1 MSLHATLILT
11 LAGLALIALAVSD
24 IFRTIL
30 HVEARGPLARAV
42 MAALWTACRRQGRR
56 RVLMLAGPV
65 GLLAVVSVWATL
77 LILGWALAL
86 WPHLEDG
93 FGREAS
99 ESAGFWD
106 ALHVSVTNL
115 TTLGLTDLVP
125 EEAWLRVISPLEA
138 LVGFGL
144 LSASI
149 AYLLL
154 IYPVLARRRSMAY
167 ELSLLRRAEDRG
179 GPLLEQLEEAPA
191 ERLFAELVSRLV
203 VIERDTADF
212 PAAYY
217 FTELDERFSFA
228 AQSRYLLHL
237 GRLGTGPEI
246 PPSIRFRAQ
255 LLLDSLD
262 AFARTSADR
271 FPHLAAE
278 STDEIL
284 AALAEDHLV
293 SGRPGREAVAEST

>member
-1 MSLHATLILT
+1 MSVLATLILT
-11 LAGLALIALAVSD
+11 LAGLALIAVALSD

-30 HVEARGPLARAV
+30 HVEARGALAHAT
-42 MAALWTACRRQGRR
+42 MAALWTACRRQGGRS
-56 RVLMLAGPV
+56 VLVLAGPV
-65 GLLAVVSVWATL
+65 GLLAVVAVWATL
-77 LILGWALAL
+77 LLLGWSLIL
-86 WPHLEDG
+86 WPHIEDG
-93 FGREAS
+93 FARPS
-99 ESAGFWD
+99 ESTAFWD
-106 ALHVSVTNL
+106 AVHVSIASL
-115 TTLGLTDLVP
+115 TTLGFSDVVP
-125 EEAWLRVISPLEA
+125 EEEWLRVITPLEA
-138 LVGFGL
+138 LLGFGL

-167 ELSLLRRAEDRG
+167 ELSLLRSAEDRG

-191 ERLFAELVSRLV
+191 ERLFAELMSRLV

-217 FTELDERFSFA
+217 FTERDERFSLA

-237 GRLGTGPEI
+237 ARLGTGPDA
-246 PPSIRFRAQ
+246 PRSIRFRAQ
-255 LLLDSLD
+255 LLLDAVD

-271 FPHLAAE
+271 FPHIAAE
-278 STDEIL
+278 STDDIL

-293 SGRPGREAVAEST
+293 SDRAIDPAGPA